1 MKCAEAARI
10 EAALRDI
17 PDGTL
22 EILPR
27 GGSAIDARTDGR
39 GRMETVAVF
48 PGIEAAFTAFL
59 GAGIELRHEPRVS
72 VLEVYHCRCGR
83 VGWNMPDGT
92 AIYLGAGDLSLHGMA
107 RCAVSSM
114 VFPLGYS
121 EGLSLAIDLDA
132 LSSECPDIL
141 RDAGFRP
148 CALREK
154 LLDRSPITIPACPA
168 VEGIFEPVYTAP
180 PALRAPWLKLKAQE
194 LLLYLSGFQPAASE
208 PARVY
213 AQQTEQIREVH
224 RLLTTHLDQRLTIE
238 ELSRR
243 FLINTSALKEGFKA
257 VYGAPIATYMKEA
270 RIRRAMQLLRETDDT
285 VAAIAAQV
293 GYESQGKFAQA
304 FKDIAHMLPT
314 EYRRAHRTP

>member
-48 PGIEAAFTAFL
+48 PGVEAAFTAFL
-59 GAGIELRHEPRVS
+59 GAGVELRHEPRVS

-121 EGLSLAIDLDA
+121 EGLSLAVDLDA
-132 LSSECPDIL
+132 LSSGARTSCATPASGHARCAKSCWTAARL
-141 RDAGFRP
+141 RFRP
-148 CALREK
+148 ARP
-154 LLDRSPITIPACPA
+154 S
-168 VEGIFEPVYTAP
+168 
-180 PALRAPWLKLKAQE
+180 RA
-194 LLLYLSGFQPAASE
+194 S
-208 PARVY
+208 
-213 AQQTEQIREVH
+213 
-224 RLLTTHLDQRLTIE
+224 
-238 ELSRR
+238 LSRSMPR
-243 FLINTSALKEGFKA
+243 R
-257 VYGAPIATYMKEA
+257 PRCA
-270 RIRRAMQLLRETDDT
+270 RH
-285 VAAIAAQV
+285 
-293 GYESQGKFAQA
+293 G
-304 FKDIAHMLPT
+304 
-314 EYRRAHRTP
+314 